1 MNRQGVPRRV
11 ALVAFATLLMLS
23 WSLPAGAGVAR
34 TRETS
39 ELQHALDALV
49 AQPEG
54 PPGIIVV
61 IDRGHGHRVFTAGV
75 AKRGTGRRLRETQ
88 HMRVASVAKA
98 FTGGVAV
105 ALVRR
110 GTLSLDD
117 TVTRWLPNLP
127 RQWANV
133 TLTQLMQHTSGI
145 PDFSDE
151 QGFREALVASLLH
164 PPGHAAL
171 LSFIKDPALHFAA
184 GSQYRYSNSD
194 NVIIGLMAESAT
206 GKPFASLLTS
216 LVNRKLDLDET
227 SLPEGARLVHPR
239 IHGYD
244 LRDPD
249 RADVTELF
257 AAGWTFSS
265 GGVVSTPSDA
275 DEFVRGYVSGR
286 LTDRATHDRQFQ
298 FVPGS
303 SEPPGPG
310 INSAGLS
317 VFRYDTRCGTVYGHT
332 GNTAGYTQF
341 IAASADGRRSVTV
354 SINGQITP
362 KTDAFRFA
370 DLRAIDEHA
379 VCAALR

>member
-1 MNRQGVPRRV
+1 MNRRD
-11 ALVAFATLLMLS
+11 ALLRFAVVAFAVVLPLS
-23 WSLPAGAGVAR
+23 SSAPVSAAEAR
-34 TRETS
+34 SERTS
-39 ELQHALDALV
+39 DLQHALDALV
-49 AQPEG
+49 AQPDG

-61 IDRGHGHRVFTAGV
+61 IDRGHGHQVFTAGV

-117 TVTRWLPNLP
+117 TVRRWLPNLP

-171 LSFIKDPALHFAA
+171 LSFITDPTLHFAP
-184 GSQYRYSNSD
+184 GSEYRYSNSD
-194 NVIIGLMAESAT
+194 NVIVGLMAESAT
-206 GKPFASLLTS
+206 GKPFASLLSTY
-216 LVNRKLDLDET
+216 VNRKLDLDET

-244 LRDPD
+244 LKDPD
-249 RADVTELF
+249 LADVTELF
-257 AAGWTFSS
+257 AAGWTFTS

-286 LTDRATHDRQFQ
+286 LTDRTTHARQFA
-298 FVPGS
+298 FIPGS

-317 VFRYDTRCGTVYGHT
+317 VFRYETRCGTVYGHT

-341 IAASADGRRSVTV
+341 IAASADGRRSATV

-362 KTDAFRFA
+362 KSNPTRFV
-370 DLRAIDEHA
+370 DLRAIDELA